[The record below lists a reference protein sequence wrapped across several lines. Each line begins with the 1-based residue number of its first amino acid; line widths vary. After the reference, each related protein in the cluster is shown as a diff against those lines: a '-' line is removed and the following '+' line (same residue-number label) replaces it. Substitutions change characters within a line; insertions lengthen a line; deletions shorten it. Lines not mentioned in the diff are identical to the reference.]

1 MMTSMSS
8 FSKLDDPEETK
19 PSYVANLTRGPILF
33 TAVHSCVA
41 LRGGEISNTRVINH
55 NRE

>member
-1 MMTSMSS
+1 MSS